1 MTTGLLAAYPAQNP
15 DLEAGIAAQ
24 QQLGAAYGGPLII
37 ESDQGACFP
46 GAWVQ

>member
-1 MTTGLLAAYPAQNP
+1 MTTGLLATYPAQNP
-15 DLEAGIAAQ
+15 DQEAGIAAQ
-24 QQLGAAYGGPLII
+24 QQLGAAYGGPLIT